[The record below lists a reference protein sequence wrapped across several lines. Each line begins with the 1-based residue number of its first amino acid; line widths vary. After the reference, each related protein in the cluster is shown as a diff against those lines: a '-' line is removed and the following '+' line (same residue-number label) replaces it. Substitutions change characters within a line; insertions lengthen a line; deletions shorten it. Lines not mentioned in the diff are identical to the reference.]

1 MAYFRANPVNSVELF
16 TSKETR
22 DLNRLVFLL
31 TLNLLKIIDRTW
43 QQLKY
48 KMQTSFKANT

>member
-16 TSKETR
+16 TSKKTH
-22 DLNRLVFLL
+22 DFNRLVFLL
-31 TLNLLKIIDRTW
+31 TLNLLKINYRTW

>member
-1 MAYFRANPVNSVELF
+1 MAYFIANPVNSVELF
-16 TSKETR
+16 TSKKTR

>member
-1 MAYFRANPVNSVELF
+1 MAYFGANPVNSVELF
-16 TSKETR
+16 TSKKTS
-22 DLNRLVFLL
+22 DFNRLVFLL

>member
-16 TSKETR
+16 TSKKTH
-22 DLNRLVFLL
+22 DFNRLVFLL

-48 KMQTSFKANT
+48 RMQTSFKANT

>member
-16 TSKETR
+16 TSKKTH
-22 DLNRLVFLL
+22 DFNRLVFLL
-31 TLNLLKIIDRTW
+31 TLILLKINDRSW

-48 KMQTSFKANT
+48 RMQTSFKANT

>member
-16 TSKETR
+16 TSKKTR
-22 DLNRLVFLL
+22 ALNRLVFLL

>member
-1 MAYFRANPVNSVELF
+1 MAYFRANAVNSVELF
-16 TSKETR
+16 TSKKTR

>member
-1 MAYFRANPVNSVELF
+1 MAYFKANPENSVELF
-16 TSKETR
+16 TSKKTN
-22 DLNRLVFLL
+22 DFNRLVFLL

-48 KMQTSFKANT
+48 RMQTSFKANT